1 MFTYNLQSLHYYFGR
16 ILAYL
21 LGRETE
27 QLLLIIYVVIS
38 FCSEPRL
45 TGNQLVLLIAKT
57 CLLTLKKLKR
67 SHIKR
72 SSKSVYINYNNLLVL
87 YAYLSIVSACICII
101 LLFNNLI
108 KILLK

>member
-1 MFTYNLQSLHYYFGR
+1 MFTYNLQSLHYYFDR

-27 QLLLIIYVVIS
+27 QLLLIYVVIS
-38 FCSEPRL
+38 FCREPRL
-45 TGNQLVLLIAKT
+45 TGNQLVLLVAKT

-72 SSKSVYINYNNLLVL
+72 SNQAKVYIHYNKLLVL